1 MNEAYGPD
9 GKGIYGKS
17 AREAVNEVRGRV
29 GMPEVLADSKEE
41 MREKIRHERRV
52 ELAFEDHRFWDVR
65 RWMTAPDDLNAP
77 LKGVKVTRLSYNSFE
92 YQSVEVESRSFKR
105 SMYFYPIPQNELNI
119 TGWPQN
125 PLW

>member
-1 MNEAYGPD
+1 
-9 GKGIYGKS
+9 
-17 AREAVNEVRGRV
+17 
-29 GMPEVLADSKEE
+29 
-41 MREKIRHERRV
+41 
-52 ELAFEDHRFWDVR
+52 
-65 RWMTAPDDLNAP
+65 MTALDDLNAP